1 MFLVFPIFNM
11 FCLQKILSKFKLD
24 LRERESK
31 SPSWIF
37 CRLFFAVTII
47 VGSFLF
53 LLPISSKPVKAT
65 QTILQVEIPP
75 QVIVNTEG
83 QTIQTVFSNLGR
95 LPTAEKISWKEQGQI
110 VVPNDKLIQKFWLL
124 SATLDWEKAGVIYK
138 NQTIWEK
145 ISSLLL

>member
-1 MFLVFPIFNM
+1 M
-11 FCLQKILSKFKLD
+11 
-24 LRERESK
+24 
-31 SPSWIF
+31 
-37 CRLFFAVTII
+37 
-47 VGSFLF
+47 
-53 LLPISSKPVKAT
+53 LPISSKPVKAT

>member
-1 MFLVFPIFNM
+1 M

-47 VGSFLF
+47 VGNFLF

>member
-24 LRERESK
+24 LRERERESK
-31 SPSWIF
+31 SSPWIF
-37 CRLFFAVTII
+37 LI

-53 LLPISSKPVKAT
+53 LLPISSKPVKAA

-75 QVIVNTEG
+75 QVIVSTEG

-95 LPTAEKISWKEQGQI
+95 LPTAEEISWKEQGQI
-110 VVPNDKLIQKFWLL
+110 VVPSDKLIQKFWML
-124 SATLDWEKAGVIYK
+124 STALDWEKAGVIYK
-138 NQTIWEK
+138 NQTIWGK
-145 ISSLLL
+145 IVSLLP

>member
-1 MFLVFPIFNM
+1 M

-37 CRLFFAVTII
+37 YRLFFAVTII

-53 LLPISSKPVKAT
+53 LLPISSKPVKAA
-65 QTILQVEIPP
+65 QTTLQVEIFP
-75 QVIVNTEG
+75 QVIVSTEG

-95 LPTAEKISWKEQGQI
+95 LPTAEEISWKEQGQI
-110 VVPNDKLIQKFWLL
+110 VDPNDKLIQKFWML
-124 SATLDWEKAGVIYK
+124 STALDWEKAGVIYK
-138 NQTIWEK
+138 NQTIWGK
-145 ISSLLL
+145 IVSLLP